1 MKKNFEDFLISLSS
15 ELTIPLISSQE
26 VFYIKKE
33 MAEAHDALICV
44 GEKSFVD
51 DKNRKKFKK

>member
-1 MKKNFEDFLISLSS
+1 
-15 ELTIPLISSQE
+15 
-26 VFYIKKE
+26 

-51 DKNRKKFKK
+51 DKNIPKYNFNHHILSREEIIEIFKDIPEAIRK